1 LITGNVPALFLAN
14 PFFKQFI
21 AMLRPSYKLPSRNS
35 KFSNVLVPA
44 EFDRVRKAVETA
56 TNSADYL
63 AISSDGWTD
72 VKGNRL
78 INILVHTPK
87 PYLFNTV
94 NATEDSHDAP
104 FIRDT
109 LKTEIDKLGKHLKL
123 QFSYL
128 F

>member
-1 LITGNVPALFLAN
+1 
-14 PFFKQFI
+14 
-21 AMLRPSYKLPSRNS
+21 MLRPSYKLPSRNS